1 VPDNDFLLDPQQLAP
16 LLKPG
21 QMVLLGQPNNPTGRT
36 FAAAALRDLA
46 ASHPASL
53 FVVDESFIGFTD
65 ASQSLQQD
73 RPANLLVVLLTS
85 CTPFR
90 AAAGLPGTLLKSIS
104 KAARLSAYLVG
115 QLPGPGSGARA
126 VQGSGLLRSTRSM
139 VTQQRQQLDRCWA
152 AARPD
157 DLPRRGQL
165 PAFAVGSLTLDA
177 PLLC

>member
-1 VPDNDFLLDPQQLAP
+1 MPDNDFLLDPQQLAP

-73 RPANLLVVLLTS
+73 RPANLLVVPPDQLYAIPGCGWVTWNAAEEHIKSCAPFCLLGRS
-85 CTPFR
+85 TPWPR
-90 AAAGLPGTLLKSIS
+90 QWGAGGPRIRTIAQYPQHGDPAAAAI
-104 KAARLSAYLVG
+104 G
-115 QLPGPGSGARA
+115 QMLGS
-126 VQGSGLLRSTRSM
+126 
-139 VTQQRQQLDRCWA
+139 C
-152 AARPD
+152 
-157 DLPRRGQL
+157 
-165 PAFAVGSLTLDA
+165 PA
-177 PLLC
+177 